1 MTYSFCI
8 TVPAIECPQ
17 LIKKTVMLYLLQ
29 TEVKWCHPGAFINDF
44 YDHQHTNP
52 PSLLLTIQMYFPAM
66 K

>member
-1 MTYSFCI
+1 
-8 TVPAIECPQ
+8 
-17 LIKKTVMLYLLQ
+17 MLYLLQ